1 MRSEGKNASI
11 YLTFISIAFALI
23 LLSLSLVFGFLFS
36 LSISLLLF
44 DFDLDLD
51 LCITCNGCDAV
62 LSECCQKTKS
72 LSEPTLPTH
81 SGRGSQQ

>member
-23 LLSLSLVFGFLFS
+23 LLSFLF
-36 LSISLLLF
+36 LSSHFRFDFFLFF

-72 LSEPTLPTH
+72 FSEPTLPTR